1 MATHSTNISNGTH
14 IIGSTV
20 QIDTLNVNKTSTHEE
35 IMNSLPSYH
44 TIIASGTANPEE
56 ISLVAPV
63 SVDHVDNSMFFVDGQ
78 ALSRMPAPTDPGP
91 GYHLTADGMTLT
103 ISGFTNL
110 SASEI
115 HGLYTDQP

>member
-1 MATHSTNISNGTH
+1 
-14 IIGSTV
+14 
-20 QIDTLNVNKTSTHEE
+20 
-35 IMNSLPSYH
+35 MNSLPSYH
-44 TIIASGTANPEE
+44 TIIALGTASPET

-78 ALSRMPAPTDPGP
+78 ALSRMPNPTDSGP